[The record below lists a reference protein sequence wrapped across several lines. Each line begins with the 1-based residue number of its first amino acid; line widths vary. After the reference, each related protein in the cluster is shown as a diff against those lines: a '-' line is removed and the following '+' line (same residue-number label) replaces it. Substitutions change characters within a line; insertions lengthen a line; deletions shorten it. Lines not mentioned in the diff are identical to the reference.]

1 MKLVKLHIIFLCLIP
16 TVVFAQPSVIYSI
29 GAIGNLSGQTE
40 AKCLSQSIIFSNGC
54 VQLQTGLSLFSG
66 LIGLRDFNL
75 DCKPSTTPTPVNI
88 RLYPNPVINYVRLE
102 GTGFSTS
109 ETKIDLSIIDATGRL
124 IQKQQIIAA
133 ALLNGSSYYWGWLQ
147 SGNYFLRIEADNVKR
162 IIPFVKL
169 N

>member
-1 MKLVKLHIIFLCLIP
+1 MKRLKQTIILLCFIP
-16 TVVFAQPSVIYSI
+16 TVAFAQPSVIYSI

-66 LIGLRDFNL
+66 LIGLAEFNL
-75 DCKPSTTPTPVNI
+75 DCKPSTTPTPFNI

-102 GTGFSTS
+102 GSGFSTS

-133 ALLNGSSYYWGWLQ
+133 ALLNGSSYFWGWLQ
-147 SGNYFLRIEADNVKR
+147 SGNYFLRIESDNVKR